1 MLNYTKLSRNTY
13 HFRTFTGLE
22 LNEFDALYDKIN
34 ETHAEHEERRLHRED
49 RKRRIGAGHPF
60 KLSLRDR
67 LLMLLT
73 YHRLYVSS
81 TLLGY
86 LLGLG
91 QSNVLKN
98 IRMLEPQVKA
108 VLPLPGK
115 VHKRV
120 RRLTKM
126 DELEELFPGL
136 KAFLDATEQEI
147 PRPGDK
153 ARRRTHYSGKKKRH
167 TVKTQITVN
176 SDGLILHKTSHARG
190 SRHDY
195 SLYKWRHPRIP
206 EGVSLGVDLG
216 YDGIRG
222 DYPGLDVLIPFKRRS
237 PGRGKRGVRAKGLTV
252 EEKEF
257 NRLLSGERAVVE
269 NVFSRLKKFRVWG
282 GEFRNRLCHY
292 DDMTDIVC
300 GLVNFRLLGV
310 SSL

>member
-1 MLNYTKLSRNTY
+1 MLNYTELSKNPY

-22 LNEFDALYDKIN
+22 LNEFNALYDKIN
-34 ETHAEHEERRLHRED
+34 KTHTEYEERRLQREN

-86 LLGLG
+86 LFNLG

-98 IRMLEPQVKA
+98 IRILEPQVKA
-108 VLPLPGK
+108 TLPLPSK
-115 VHKRV
+115 VHQRAS
-120 RRLTKM
+120 RLTTV
-126 DELEELFPGL
+126 DEVEEMFPGF

-147 PRPGDK
+147 PRPGDRE
-153 ARRRTHYSGKKKRH
+153 RRRTHYGGKRRRY
-167 TVKTQITVN
+167 TVKTQVTVN
-176 SDGLILHKTSHARG
+176 ADGLILHKTQQARG

-195 SLYKWRHPRIP
+195 SLFKWRHPRIP

-216 YDGIRG
+216 YDGVRG
-222 DYPGLDVLIPFKRRS
+222 DYPWLDVLIPFKRRS
-237 PGRGKRGVRAKGLTV
+237 PGRGKRGVKAKDLSS
-252 EEKEF
+252 EEREF

-269 NVFSRLKKFRVWG
+269 NVFCRLKKFRVWG

-292 DDMTDIVC
+292 DVMTDIVC
-300 GLVNFRLLGV
+300 GLVTFRLLGV
-310 SSL
+310 SPL